1 MNSDWL
7 PRGRC
12 LYLCLCQCQGL
23 LLLCLLLP
31 GVSGCGGS
39 AADRGGDG
47 EILLP
52 IAGERTWRIP
62 SADRFLPAPR
72 GLYSDERDDVY
83 VLDDAG
89 RVLVYDRTGLL
100 LRQWKMP
107 DSRIGNPE
115 GIWKLRDGRVAVADT
130 HYHRVVIF
138 HPDGE
143 VDFTFGSEGREPGQF
158 VFPVAVLEDAAG
170 NLYVGEYGDHQR
182 VQKFDGSGRYLL
194 QFGKHGAGPGEFQ
207 RPSGLAL
214 RGGEVFVVDAFNDRI
229 QVFSEAGEFR
239 RILKL
244 SDEFEALAYPYDLR
258 VTADG
263 RVYVIENRAAR
274 LTVMTLE
281 GRLLGRYGSP
291 GRNSHQF
298 YQPWD
303 LTVLTDG
310 RILVADTGN
319 HRLVE
324 LTP

>member
-1 MNSDWL
+1 MRLS
-7 PRGRC
+7 
-12 LYLCLCQCQGL
+12 GL
-23 LLLCLLLP
+23 LCGWRLSFGLSLLPLWLLC
-31 GVSGCGGS
+31 VSGCGGG
-39 AADRGGDG
+39 ADAGAGA
-47 EILLP
+47 EVLLP
-52 IAGERTWRIP
+52 ISGERTWRIP
-62 SADRFLPAPR
+62 AADRFLPAPR

-89 RVLVYDRTGLL
+89 RVLVYDRTGVLQ
-100 LRQWKMP
+100 RQWRMP

-138 HPDGE
+138 KSDGQ
-143 VDFTFGSEGREPGQF
+143 VDFMFGSEGREPGQF
-158 VFPVAVLEDAAG
+158 VFPVAVLEDEAG

-182 VQKFDGSGRYLL
+182 VQKFDGGGRFLL
-194 QFGKHGAGPGEFQ
+194 QFGRHGAGPGEFQ

-214 RGGEVFVVDAFNDRI
+214 RGGEGVVVDAFNDRI
-229 QVFSEAGEFR
+229 QVFSESGEFR

-244 SDEFEALAYPYDLR
+244 SDEFEGLAYPYDLR
-258 VTADG
+258 VTGDG

-274 LTVMTLE
+274 LTVMTME
-281 GRLLGRYGSP
+281 GGLLGRYGSP